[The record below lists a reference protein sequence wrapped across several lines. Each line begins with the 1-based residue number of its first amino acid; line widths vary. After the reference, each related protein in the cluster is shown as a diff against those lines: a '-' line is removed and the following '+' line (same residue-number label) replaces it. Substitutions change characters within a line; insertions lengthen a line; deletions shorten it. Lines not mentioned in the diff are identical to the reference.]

1 MYIIVSF
8 NQLEEALRSDVQEIL
23 VVGRIATQV
32 QKAFEEKQSIQ
43 EWKTLQ
49 KNVIATLR
57 NQYSIVNYQGNQ
69 KDACLILQRH

>member
-8 NQLEEALRSDVQEIL
+8 NQLEEALRSDVQEML
-23 VVGRIATQV
+23 VVGRIAAQV
-32 QKAFEEKQSIQ
+32 HKAFEEKHSIQ